1 MGWVWNM
8 NLKNNGRSSWIRR
21 YPLHLFIFASYPILT
36 LLVSNLSEVG
46 LSAATR
52 SLVVSLIAAII
63 LVLIFQFIL
72 RDWKRAALI
81 STIILILFY
90 SYGHVYILLKGIN
103 INGFYLFRHRTLI
116 PIWMGLGFFSIWQ
129 ILSKSVDPLPVTYI
143 LNVVGL
149 FLLIFP
155 LFQLTSFF
163 LRSRISYAEAE
174 KNTKALDLN
183 VGNEPPDIYYI
194 ILDGYGRS
202 DVLKNEYGYDNS
214 DFLDALRDLGF
225 YVADCSQSNYAQTQ
239 LSLSSSL
246 NFNYIDALSDR
257 YIPGTDDRTGL
268 DAFIKHSFVRESL
281 KASGYTIVAFA
292 TGFIGTELTDA
303 DYFLAPQRN
312 IGNMNEF
319 EYLLIETTFARLIQD
334 TSRLGMHNSGSELFR
349 ERTLFAL
356 DKLDKLSYIREAKF
370 VFVHLIVPH
379 PPYVFGPTGG
389 PVAPEEIGT
398 TRSENDAIRYRD
410 QVIFISNRMK
420 EILPRII
427 ANSARPPIIVLLGD
441 HGPTIPGS
449 PATRMKNLNAYF
461 MPGANIP
468 LYPTI
473 TPVNSF
479 RMIFNGY
486 FGQDLPLLE
495 DVSFY
500 SSYDDPFS
508 YKTIPNTCEANP

>member
-1 MGWVWNM
+1 M
-8 NLKNNGRSSWIRR
+8 RR
-21 YPLHLFIFASYPILT
+21 RPLHPLIFASYPILA
-36 LLVSNLSEVG
+36 LLASNLSEVG
-46 LSAATR
+46 SSAATR
-52 SLVVSLIAAII
+52 SLAVSLIAATI
-63 LVLIFQFIL
+63 LVLIFQLIL

-103 INGFYLFRHRTLI
+103 INELYLFRHRTLI
-116 PIWMGLGFFSIWQ
+116 PIWLGLGVFSIWR
-129 ILSKSVDPLPVTYI
+129 ILRKSVDPLAVTYI

-163 LRSRISYAEAE
+163 LRSRIFYAEAD
-174 KNTKALDLN
+174 KNTKTLDLS

-202 DVLKNEYGYDNS
+202 DVLKSEYGYDNS
-214 DFLDALRDLGF
+214 DFLEALRDLGF

-239 LSLSSSL
+239 VSLSSAL

-257 YIPGTDDRTGL
+257 YVPGTDDRTGL
-268 DAFIKHSFVRESL
+268 DAFIKHSVVRESL
-281 KASGYTIVAFA
+281 EASGYTTVAFA

-303 DYFLAPQRN
+303 DYFLGPQQTR
-312 IGNMNEF
+312 GQLNEF
-319 EYLLIETTFARLIQD
+319 EYLLVRTTLARLVQD
-334 TSRLGMHNSGSELFR
+334 GNSLAAEDSGSELFR
-349 ERTLFAL
+349 ERALFAL

-389 PVAPEEIGT
+389 PVAPEETGT

-427 ANSARPPIIVLLGD
+427 ANSARPPVIVLLGD

-449 PATRMKNLNAYF
+449 PATRMKNLHAYYV
-461 MPGANIP
+461 PGANIP